1 MQTDNTIQ
9 KQTKR
14 RITSPRQVLAVG
26 VLSLLSLG
34 SAQSLAVPYV
44 ATSGGLAALFGSKPK
59 FLPVME
65 AFSVMASQ
73 SGDTL
78 TVRFGVTPAHYV
90 YQDKL
95 SLALPEGVTATP
107 WQFNKKPTTIDD
119 PIFGKVAV
127 FEEDVVATAR
137 LIKSSDSTANA
148 PATVTWQGC
157 AKAGL
162 CYPPEKLPVTLSL
175 ADVTASTLNIAT
187 AKRGEPKPAPT
198 QTGTQ
203 ASVQSG
209 TNDTKADVTKAPAG
223 VSALEEITTNSDS
236 AQTPEFMTSKTEH
249 ATQDLTDLTATP
261 QGVEPAQGGMQQ
273 NGTQIDVLGMSND
286 AIAIVT
292 ETDDSAGA
300 TQTRMQTETRVM
312 AVADGLDHS
321 LKVAELDSFGLK
333 SRPILAVFLL
343 FLAGI
348 ALAFTACVYPMIPI
362 VANIVAKSHN
372 PTPKKAFMLTTAY
385 GLGVAMSYGIFGAL
399 VAWLGARAGFIGMLQ
414 NPWIL
419 LGFAVFFVGLGLQMM
434 GYLKLSL
441 PTFLKERLGRASR
454 AADHRLGSVGG
465 SMLAG
470 ALSALVLSP
479 CVSAPMA
486 GALLAVSVTGDVWL
500 GFFALFAL
508 GLGLSLPLVVMGV
521 AQGKWMPKAGAWLE
535 RTKFFGGLMLMLVA
549 VMLVGRVFFSPW
561 VLLLW
566 AVWCLSLALFFWR
579 TGWLFLRALAA
590 ALAMWSACLIVGAAM
605 GERDAKRPLHKLG
618 ASQTVQTHNDIHMTR
633 LDELDAL
640 LLKEQKVLVE
650 LTAEWCV
657 ECRIME
663 RTLFTERPES
673 MADWQFVRL
682 DITDT
687 TPESREILARYGL
700 FGPPA
705 LLYYKAGKLSLV
717 QLGEVSRAD
726 FEQALT
732 QL

>member
-1 MQTDNTIQ
+1 MQQDKTTYTHL
-9 KQTKR
+9 TK
-14 RITSPRQVLAVG
+14 TRQALLAG
-26 VLSLLSLG
+26 VVFFGL
-34 SAQSLAVPYV
+34 AQSATAQSNTDQSGASIVTASPL
-44 ATSGGLAALFGSKPK
+44 ATSGGLLTLFGSKPK
-59 FLPVME
+59 FLPVTE

-78 TVRFGVTPAHYV
+78 SVRFGVTPAHYV

-107 WQFNKKPTTIDD
+107 WRFDKKPTTIDD
-119 PIFGKVAV
+119 PTFGKVAV
-127 FEEDVVATAR
+127 FEEDVIATTR
-137 LIKSSDSTANA
+137 LIKSGDSTVDAS
-148 PATVTWQGC
+148 ATVTWQGC

-162 CYPPEKLPVTLSL
+162 CYPPEKLPVSLSL
-175 ADVTASTLNIAT
+175 GKLTPAMNLTAGTASPSGADTSKLPHSEVGNVKAGVVAPIVPTLVTEKDSDQPIADPSKT
-187 AKRGEPKPAPT
+187 ATSEPVTDLVMGAT
-198 QTGTQ
+198 TESAATHTADETSLAATLDG
-203 ASVQSG
+203 S
-209 TNDTKADVTKAPAG
+209 NDTAPQMQDGASMDAFVQQG
-223 VSALEEITTNSDS
+223 EVAE
-236 AQTPEFMTSKTEH
+236 
-249 ATQDLTDLTATP
+249 ATH
-261 QGVEPAQGGMQQ
+261 GH
-273 NGTQIDVLGMSND
+273 
-286 AIAIVT
+286 
-292 ETDDSAGA
+292 
-300 TQTRMQTETRVM
+300 
-312 AVADGLDHS
+312 LDHS
-321 LKVAELDSFGLK
+321 LKVAKPDSFGLT
-333 SRPILAVFLL
+333 SRPVLAVFLL

-372 PTPKKAFMLTTAY
+372 PTPRKAFMLTTAY
-385 GLGVAMSYGIFGAL
+385 GLGVATSYGIFGAL

-434 GYLKLSL
+434 GYLKVGL
-441 PTFLKERLGRASR
+441 PVFLKERLGRASR

-486 GALLAVSVTGDVWL
+486 GALLAVSVTGNVGL

-508 GLGLSLPLVVMGV
+508 GLGLSLPLVVMGT
-521 AQGKWMPKAGAWLE
+521 AQGRFMPKTGAWLE
-535 RTKFFGGLMLMLVA
+535 RTQFFGGLMLMLVA
-549 VMLVGRVFFSPW
+549 IMLVGRVFFSPW
-561 VLLLW
+561 VLGVW
-566 AVWCLSLALFFWR
+566 AVWCLSLAVFFWR
-579 TGWLFLRALAA
+579 TKWLFLRALAA
-590 ALAMWSACLIVGAAM
+590 ALAVWSVCLIVGAAM
-605 GERDAKRPLHKLG
+605 GERDAKRPLHKLSVSQ
-618 ASQTVQTHNDIHMTR
+618 ASSLKTHDDIRMTH

-640 LLKEQKVLVE
+640 LLKEEKVLVE

-663 RTLFTERPES
+663 RTLFTERPEA
-673 MADWQFVRL
+673 MMDWRFVRL

-687 TPESREILARYGL
+687 TPQSREILARYGL

-705 LLYYKAGKLSLV
+705 LLYYQAGKLSLV

-732 QL
+732 VLN